1 MARLLQICLLIPMLL
16 LEACDSDSRL
26 PQYEL
31 AGNAMGTTF
40 SVLLVAPGD
49 DFSKEQLQSSILET
63 LGAVDRLAS
72 TWRED
77 SELSRF
83 NANRSSA
90 WIDTSIELCE
100 AIEHALEISRL
111 TDGAFDITVG
121 PLVNLW
127 GFGPDGDVSE
137 PPADDALHAVMA
149 EVGYERLQTH
159 CDTPAVQK
167 QNGNIYVDLS
177 GWAKGHAVDRLADLL
192 DRQELKDYLVEIGG
206 ELRVHGH
213 NAEGLKWAVAIETP
227 STTKRVPHSVLRVTN
242 TGVATSGDYR
252 NFFDHDGEH
261 YSHTIDARTG
271 RPISH
276 ELAAVTVVNESAAY
290 ADAMATALLVLGP
303 TEGPERA
310 KELGVAAYFLIR
322 DNTDIMEVSTPVFD
336 SLGAS

>member
-1 MARLLQICLLIPMLL
+1 MARLLQIFLLIPTLL
-16 LEACDSDSRL
+16 LAACDGTSRL

-31 AGNAMGTTF
+31 SGNAMGTTF
-40 SVLLVAPGD
+40 SVLLVAPGKAFRKD
-49 DFSKEQLQSSILET
+49 ELHSRILET
-63 LGAVDRLAS
+63 LEEIDMLAS

-83 NANRSSA
+83 NANGSNT
-90 WIDTSIELCE
+90 WIGTSVEFCD
-100 AIEHALEISRL
+100 AIERALEISRL

-127 GFGPDGDVSE
+127 GFGPGGEVSE

-149 EVGYERLQTH
+149 KVGYERLQTR
-159 CDTPAVQK
+159 CNTPAVQK
-167 QNGNIYVDLS
+167 KNGDIYVDLS
-177 GWAKGHAVDRLADLL
+177 GWAKGHAVDSLAALL
-192 DRQELKDYLVEIGG
+192 DEKELKDYLVEIGG
-206 ELRVHGH
+206 ELRVRGH

-227 STTKRVPHSVLRVTN
+227 STAKRVPHSVLRVTN

-252 NFFDHDGEH
+252 NFFDHDGRH

-276 ELAAVTVVNESAAY
+276 ALAAVTVLNESAAY

-322 DNTDIMEVSTPVFD
+322 DNTGIMEVSTPVFD
-336 SLGAS
+336 SLGTS

>member
-252 NFFDHDGEH
+252 NFFEHDGATLLTH
-261 YSHTIDARTG
+261 DRCTHRDGRFRTI
-271 RPISH
+271 SQ
-276 ELAAVTVVNESAAY
+276 
-290 ADAMATALLVLGP
+290 LLQW
-303 TEGPERA
+303 
-310 KELGVAAYFLIR
+310 
-322 DNTDIMEVSTPVFD
+322 
-336 SLGAS
+336 

>member
-1 MARLLQICLLIPMLL
+1 MARLLQVCLLIPTLL
-16 LEACDSDSRL
+16 LAACDSTSRL

-31 AGNAMGTTF
+31 SGNALGTSF
-40 SVLLVAPGD
+40 SVLLVAPGEN
-49 DFSKEQLQSSILET
+49 FSKEQLQSSILET
-63 LGAVDRLAS
+63 LEAIDRLAS

-83 NANRSSA
+83 NANGSSG
-90 WIDTSIELCE
+90 WIDTSIELCT
-100 AIEHALEISRL
+100 AIERALEVSQQ

-137 PPADDALHAVMA
+137 PPAEDSLLAVMA
-149 EVGYERLQTH
+149 EIGYERLQTR
-159 CDTPAVQK
+159 CDIPAVQK
-167 QNGNIYVDLS
+167 QDGRIYVDLS
-177 GWAKGHAVDRLADLL
+177 GWAKGYAVDELAALL
-192 DRQELKDYLVEIGG
+192 DEKAYKDYLVEIGG
-206 ELRVHGH
+206 ELRVRGH

-242 TGVATSGDYR
+242 TSVATSGDYR
-252 NFFDHDGEH
+252 NYFDHDGQH

-276 ELAAVTVVNESAAY
+276 ALAAVTVVNESAAY

-310 KELGVAAYFLIR
+310 NKLGVAAYFLIR
-322 DNTDIMEVSTPVFD
+322 DETGIVEVSTRTFD
-336 SLGAS
+336 SLGIS